1 MNAKWFGAVLLSCV
15 AIAAAE
21 VTVTVGPRG
30 DAKSVEEGLEKL
42 RAKRKEGD
50 SARLLISGTQYLT
63 KPITLTEKDSNTS
76 IEGLEKG
83 ATLSGGRVLKGFKK
97 GQGNLWELEI
107 PEVKE
112 GNWYFRQLFVNG
124 ERRQRART
132 PNTGYFRIDG
142 ASPKGKPGL
151 FKFAPGQIKESWA
164 EQGDVEVIAYI
175 AWTDYH
181 MFIRKVDEAAN
192 VVTLSGDPHPVIQES
207 NAQYFIE
214 NAPDGLDAP
223 GEWYLDRKAGV
234 LKYWPRASEDMAKV
248 EIVAPALEE
257 LVTVRGNADA
267 KKAAQKIIFR
277 NLTFTTTDYPL
288 GPNGSNDAQAA
299 VGVRGDVLFEF
310 AKNCLIEDCA
320 FSQLGG
326 YAVEIGRGGQGIRV
340 RRCEVVDGGTG
351 GVRIGETTKR
361 DDPFDANHSNEVS
374 DCELHKLGRIFAP
387 AIGVFILQTG
397 TNLVSHNR
405 IHDLYY
411 TAVSVGWNWGYQ
423 ETPCRA
429 NIVEFNHMHDIG
441 QGRLSDMG
449 AVYTLGI
456 QRGTVIR
463 NNLIHD
469 VNAFTYGGWGLYTDE
484 GSTDILLENNVVYRC
499 KSAGFH
505 QHYGRDNIVRN
516 NIFAFGKEH
525 QLMRTREEPHNSF
538 TFEKNIVYF
547 DSGDL
552 LGSNWSNE
560 KFVTD
565 HNVYFDA
572 RTGSKVTFKGA
583 TLEQWQA
590 RGHDKSSLIADPLF
604 VDVAKNDFQLRQ
616 ESPALR
622 LGFKPI
628 DLSTVGPRPKSR

>member
-1 MNAKWFGAVLLSCV
+1 MITKSLAAFLLS
-15 AIAAAE
+15 IASVCAAE
-21 VTVTVGPRG
+21 ISVTVGAQG
-30 DAKSVEEGLEKL
+30 EVKTLEEGLERA
-42 RAKRKEGD
+42 RAKRQPGD
-50 SARLLISGTQYLT
+50 TARILLSGTQYLA
-63 KPITLTEKDSNTS
+63 KPILLTEKDSGTT
-76 IEGLEKG
+76 IEGSTN
-83 ATLSGGRVLKGFKK
+83 ATLSGGRQLKGFKK
-97 GQGNLWELEI
+97 AEGNVWELEI

-112 GNWYFRQLFVNG
+112 GKWYFRQLFVNG

-132 PNTGYFRIDG
+132 PNAGYFRIQG
-142 ASPKGKPGL
+142 PSPQDKPIKL
-151 FKFAPGQIKESWA
+151 QFKWGEIKKAWA
-164 EQGDVEVIAYI
+164 DQGDVEVVAYL
-175 AWTDYH
+175 AWADIR
-181 MFIRKVDEAAN
+181 MFIRHVDESAN
-192 VVTLSGDPHPVIQES
+192 IATLSGDPRPSNKEA

-214 NAPDGLDAP
+214 NAPDALDAP
-223 GEWYLDRKAGV
+223 GEWYLDRNRGV
-234 LKYWPRASEDMAKV
+234 LKYWPLPNENMARV
-248 EIVAPALEE
+248 DVVAPRLEE
-257 LVTVRGNADA
+257 LAVVRGNAET
-267 KKAAQKIIFR
+267 KKAAERITFR
-277 NLTFTTTDYPL
+277 NVTFAHTDYSI
-288 GPNGSNDAQAA
+288 GTNGIADTQAA
-299 VGVRGDVLFEF
+299 VAVRGDLLFEL
-310 AKNCLIEDCA
+310 ARDCA
-320 FSQLGG
+320 VEDSVFKHVAG
-326 YAVEIGRGGQGIRV
+326 YGVEVGRGGQRIKIRRTEIADV
-340 RRCEVVDGGTG
+340 GGG

-361 DDPFDANHSNEVS
+361 ADAFDENHSNEVS
-374 DCELHKLGRIFAP
+374 DCHLHKLGRVFAP
-387 AIGVFILQTG
+387 AVGVFILQSG
-397 TNLVSHNR
+397 TNLISHNH

-441 QGRLSDMG
+441 QYLLSDMG

-484 GSTDILLENNVVYRC
+484 GSTEILLENNVVYRC

-525 QLMRTREEPHNSF
+525 QLMRTREEAHSSF

-560 KFVTD
+560 KFAMRD
-565 HNVYFDA
+565 NVYFDA
-572 RTGSKVTFKGA
+572 RPGAKVTFKGA

-590 RGHDKSSLIADPLF
+590 RGHDKNSVVADPMFL
-604 VDVAKNDFQLRQ
+604 DAAHADFRLKP

-622 LGFKPI
+622 VGFKQI
-628 DLSTVGPRPKSR
+628 DLRGVGPRGKAR